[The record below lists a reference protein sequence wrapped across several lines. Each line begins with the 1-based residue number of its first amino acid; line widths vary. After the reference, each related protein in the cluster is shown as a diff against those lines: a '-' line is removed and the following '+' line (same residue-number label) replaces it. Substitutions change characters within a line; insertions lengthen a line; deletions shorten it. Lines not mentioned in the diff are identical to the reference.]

1 MRWDEPEL
9 YEMASDFFRTFSRM
23 EYALKATGFFGKDK
37 RRAEAD
43 WTRFAEEVQEALAM
57 ADEEVRKA
65 VDFILSEPPKKQ
77 VIVDGRLQ
85 WDSTPPSAEDEAD
98 RVLLYVRR
106 VRNNLFHGGKFNGHW
121 FQPERSGELMKAS
134 LIILNFCRESCPD
147 VSQAFYE
154 ESA

>member
-9 YEMASDFFRTFSRM
+9 YEVASDFFRTFARM
-23 EYALKATGFFGKDK
+23 EYALKATGFFEGDEQQVK
-37 RRAEAD
+37 AD
-43 WTRFAEEVQEALAM
+43 WKQFAREVQVALA
-57 ADEEVRKA
+57 AANEKVREA
-65 VDFILSEPPKKQ
+65 VNFILSEPPKKQ
-77 VIVDGRLQ
+77 VIVNGCLQ
-85 WDSTPPSAEDEAD
+85 WDSTPPSAENEAD

-134 LIILNFCRESCPD
+134 LIILNFCRESCSD